1 MGCPRNQ
8 RTAGGGVLLPQS
20 VSFAYSKGFE
30 LFSSLYSNF
39 IQTLAN
45 VFWGRLGRV
54 FYEKFVSIQ
63 LFVLDA
69 TF

>member
-1 MGCPRNQ
+1 MGCPGNQ
-8 RTAGGGVLLPQS
+8 RIAGGGVLLPQGLS
-20 VSFAYSKGFE
+20 SAYSKGLE

-54 FYEKFVSIQ
+54 FYEKFVNMQ